1 MPRKRTKLYALP
13 ASTPCATVEAALNLK
28 AIDYERV
35 DLLPM
40 SQLMIG
46 PVRYGGTTVP
56 GMRLDGERLVGSR
69 LIMRRLDALVAGPP
83 LLPPLGSPSYA
94 EVLEA
99 ERWGDEV
106 FQGAPRR
113 ILIAALMRGP
123 GAMESYAGAA
133 KMPLPV
139 GLMRPAMPLTAR
151 LMRMKYGA
159 RDDAARADLAEL
171 PRQLDIIDG
180 WIEDRLLGE
189 EQPNAA
195 DLQIGSAI
203 RLLLSIA
210 DVRPLIE
217 ERPAARLA
225 RYFPPMAGSIAP
237 GVLPGEWL
245 SRATSTGEERAG
257 ARQPRP
263 GSATRR

>member
-1 MPRKRTKLYALP
+1 MLGEAMSRRQTKLYALP

-35 DLLPM
+35 ELLPM
-40 SQLMIG
+40 SQVLIG
-46 PVRYGGTTVP
+46 PVRYGGSTVP

-69 LIMRRLDALVAGPP
+69 LIMRRLDALVAEPP

-106 FQGAPRR
+106 FQPVPRR
-113 ILIAALMRGP
+113 ILIAAFMRRP
-123 GAMESYAGAA
+123 GAMESYAAGAE
-133 KMPLPV
+133 MPLPV

-151 LMRMKYGA
+151 LMSMKYRA
-159 RDDAARADLAEL
+159 RDDAARADLSEL
-171 PRQLDIIDG
+171 PRKLDIIDS

-189 EQPNAA
+189 AQPNAA
-195 DLQIGSAI
+195 DLQIGSAV

-210 DVRPLIE
+210 DLRPLIE
-217 ERPAARLA
+217 ARPAARLA
-225 RYFPPMAGSIAP
+225 GYFPAMVGQIDAGI
-237 GVLPGEWL
+237 LPAEWL
-245 SRATSTGEERAG
+245 SSGDG
-257 ARQPRP
+257 
-263 GSATRR
+263 

>member
-1 MPRKRTKLYALP
+1 MLGEAMSRRRPKLYALP

-28 AIDYERV
+28 EIAYERV
-35 DLLPM
+35 ELLPM
-40 SQLMIG
+40 SQVLIG
-46 PVRYGGTTVP
+46 PVRFGGTTVP

-69 LIMRRLDALVAGPP
+69 LIMRRLDALVAEPP

-106 FQGAPRR
+106 FQAVPRR
-113 ILIAALMRGP
+113 ILIAAFMRGP

-139 GLMRPAMPLTAR
+139 ALMRPAMPLTAR
-151 LMRMKYGA
+151 LMSMKYGV
-159 RDDAARADLAEL
+159 RDDAAREDLAEL

-195 DLQIGSAI
+195 DLQIGGAI
-203 RLLLSIA
+203 RLLLSIE
-210 DVRPLIE
+210 DVRPMLQ

-225 RYFPPMAGSIAP
+225 RYFPAMVGQVSA
-237 GVLPGEWL
+237 GVLPAEWL
-245 SRATSTGEERAG
+245 SAQ
-257 ARQPRP
+257 AR
-263 GSATRR
+263 

>member
-1 MPRKRTKLYALP
+1 MLGEAMSRKRPKLYALP

-35 DLLPM
+35 ELLPM
-40 SQLMIG
+40 SQVLIG
-46 PVRYGGTTVP
+46 PVRFGGTTVP

-69 LIMRRLDALVAGPP
+69 LIMRRLDALVAEPP
-83 LLPPLGSPSYA
+83 LLPTLGSPSYA

-106 FQGAPRR
+106 FQAVPRR
-113 ILIAALMRGP
+113 ILVAAFTREP
-123 GAMESYAGAA
+123 GAMESYAAGA
-133 KMPLPV
+133 KMPLPM
-139 GLMRPAMPLTAR
+139 GLLRPAMPLTAR
-151 LMRMKYGA
+151 LMSMKYRV

-171 PRQLDIIDG
+171 PHQLDIIDG

-195 DLQIGSAI
+195 DLQIGGAI

-210 DVRPLIE
+210 DVRPLLE

-225 RYFPPMAGSIAP
+225 RYFPPMGGRIDA
-237 GVLPGEWL
+237 GVLPAEWL
-245 SRATSTGEERAG
+245 SADAG
-257 ARQPRP
+257 
-263 GSATRR
+263 

>member
-1 MPRKRTKLYALP
+1 MLGEAMSRRRPKLYALP

-35 DLLPM
+35 ELLPM
-40 SQLMIG
+40 SQVLIG
-46 PVRYGGTTVP
+46 PVRFGGTTVP

-69 LIMRRLDALVAGPP
+69 LIMRRLDALVVEPP

-106 FQGAPRR
+106 FQAVPRR
-113 ILIAALMRGP
+113 ILIAAFMRGP

-151 LMRMKYGA
+151 LMSMKYGVRDEVA
-159 RDDAARADLAEL
+159 REDLAEL

-195 DLQIGSAI
+195 DLQIGGAI

-210 DVRPLIE
+210 DVRPMLE

-225 RYFPPMAGSIAP
+225 RYFPAMAGQIDA
-237 GVLPGEWL
+237 GVLPAEWL
-245 SRATSTGEERAG
+245 SSE
-257 ARQPRP
+257 AR
-263 GSATRR
+263 